1 MNKANRHSPPPLP
14 PNLWLLDNKAKV
26 NTNPQKVFLKKTIK
40 HGEKPLSKWVESY
53 SSP

>member
-1 MNKANRHSPPPLP
+1 MNKSNCYFPPPPP
-14 PNLWLLDNKAKV
+14 PNLWLLDNKGKV
-26 NTNPQKVFLKKTIK
+26 NTNLQKVFFKKTIK